1 MAARRAG
8 KLQERFDVWP
18 GFTDIMVG
26 VFLVFAFVV
35 TLFTITETILSH
47 SLSKKDKELQRLQSE
62 LKTTSSALEQLK
74 IEMARLEKLF
84 EAETE
89 KTTELE
95 KTAREL
101 RLSIATA
108 VSEVEEKTRLLEARE
123 KRISEL
129 TQELGQTYESLSHS
143 RTELSEKASLVDDFR
158 AAIAALNS
166 RISLLNKR
174 IAGYLDEVS
183 RLNRLLAEA
192 HERESDEK
200 TKTASLQKEIA
211 SLTSQLDEI
220 TKKLSEAKEAKAK
233 EFRLAQLVNLV
244 GEKDK
249 EIVRLRQLARYRS
262 EFLAKLEK
270 VFAGVP
276 DIKVHGD
283 RFVFQSEILFAS
295 GRADINTSGKKEL
308 DKFVSIYKE
317 MASKLP
323 RDLPLVIL
331 IQGHTDIDPVKSTRF
346 KSNWDLSAARSLEVV
361 RYMIEKGIPPTRLG
375 VAALSE
381 FHPVAKG
388 VSADAKRL
396 NRRIEI
402 KITTL

>member
-1 MAARRAG
+1 MATRRAS
-8 KLQERFDVWP
+8 KFQERFDVWP

-47 SLSKKDKELQRLQSE
+47 SLSKKDKELQRLQNE

-84 EAETE
+84 EAEAE
-89 KTTELE
+89 KATELE
-95 KTAREL
+95 KTLGEQS
-101 RLSIATA
+101 LSIATA
-108 VSEVEEKTRLLEARE
+108 LGEVEEKTKLLEDRE

-129 TQELGQTYESLSHS
+129 TQAVGQAEESLSHT
-143 RTELSEKASLVDDFR
+143 RTELSEKTSLVDDFR
-158 AAIAALNS
+158 ATITALNS
-166 RISLLNKR
+166 RIELLNKR

-192 HERESDEK
+192 SERESDGK

-295 GRADINTSGKKEL
+295 GRADINASGKKEL

-317 MASKLP
+317 MAPKLP

-361 RYMIEKGIPPTRLG
+361 RYMTEKGIPPTRLG

-381 FHPVAKG
+381 FHPVAQG
-388 VSADAKRL
+388 VSAHAKRL